1 MKKFAKLCALSLSAL
16 LVPFCFAGC
25 GGTGGGGGGLPQ
37 LDEAP
42 SYLEERTMW
51 IGAWDNPP
59 ATEAAYK
66 TMQDCGITMVY
77 VWNGNNQGVTPN
89 LALHL
94 ELGEK
99 YGIKV
104 FPHLSASKTAT
115 EVDVMNEQWLDVYDD
130 HPALGGFNYMDEPGG
145 DAFEGLGALAENHNT
160 NYASVDYYVNLYPT
174 SFYAQNGANGIMYK
188 TYDEYVADYCEK
200 IVSKLTD
207 TRRILSFDH
216 YCMSLGNGYGYLSET
231 WLQTVE
237 TIADYAKQYDAETI
251 AFLLTTKHHNYLA
264 QTYESLRYQAN
275 VYMAYGVR
283 GLSHFTYSTG
293 SWGDNSPVDNS
304 GLPRGDGRLY
314 YAMAQLNG
322 ELLSWDDVYLDFTWQ
337 EVMQVYGSEE
347 EYENELFSW
356 SEHSAESISFVE
368 EVTATKDALIGHFE
382 DSNGNKGLMV
392 TNFEFPEA
400 LTTEAND
407 GVADAP
413 DFSSLGNN
421 IVTLKIPSANAAY
434 VIVNGEMQLIEVENE
449 TIELSLEPAG
459 AAFVIPMNLAN

>member
-1 MKKFAKLCALSLSAL
+1 
-16 LVPFCFAGC
+16 
-25 GGTGGGGGGLPQ
+25 
-37 LDEAP
+37 
-42 SYLEERTMW
+42 
-51 IGAWDNPP
+51 
-59 ATEAAYK
+59 
-66 TMQDCGITMVY
+66 
-77 VWNGNNQGVTPN
+77 
-89 LALHL
+89 
-94 ELGEK
+94 
-99 YGIKV
+99 
-104 FPHLSASKTAT
+104 
-115 EVDVMNEQWLDVYDD
+115 
-130 HPALGGFNYMDEPGG
+130 
-145 DAFEGLGALAENHNT
+145 
-160 NYASVDYYVNLYPT
+160 
-174 SFYAQNGANGIMYK
+174 
-188 TYDEYVADYCEK
+188 
-200 IVSKLTD
+200 
-207 TRRILSFDH
+207 
-216 YCMSLGNGYGYLSET
+216 
-231 WLQTVE
+231 
-237 TIADYAKQYDAETI
+237 
-251 AFLLTTKHHNYLA
+251 
-264 QTYESLRYQAN
+264 
-275 VYMAYGVR
+275 
-283 GLSHFTYSTG
+283 
-293 SWGDNSPVDNS
+293 
-304 GLPRGDGRLY
+304 
-314 YAMAQLNG
+314 MAQLNG